1 MTTIEKRIDYI
12 KSKFGYDDDKANFLV
27 KTGLTFNPNAK
38 KKVNNE
44 EKAYKDIDWY
54 NPKGLAFETTEDDSS
69 ETPVTPTPDP
79 DAQTAADQQTQDD
92 VNDLV
97 NNADE
102 PVVTTTD
109 PDTGEQTTEPLDPA
123 STVNVVTGKDDDD
136 DDINPDPIADANGE
150 LIITN
155 D

>member
-1 MTTIEKRIDYI
+1 MTTIEKRIDYM

-54 NPKGLAFETTEDDSS
+54 NPKGLAFETTEDDGS

-79 DAQTAADQQTQDD
+79 DAQDAADQQTQDD
-92 VNDLV
+92 VNDLI

-150 LIITN
+150 LIVTN